1 MIDVL
6 KNILFWNIG
15 NSSRII
21 QVDNLAFLVGMFIIV
36 LGGVFIIYKKQELDS
51 ALRSF
56 LLVKRIAIHL
66 LCIIAIIVRGDY
78 MYSEVQMLTWTS
90 ENAIIGIYTIIF
102 SFFRIILFVYVFQF
116 ASKIMQ
122 YLLNKNLSN

>member
-21 QVDNLAFLVGMFIIV
+21 QIDNLAFLVGMFIIV